1 MTSHFCRKNVTIL
14 SSQVLVFPLS
24 DEHAFQVLRSKN
36 ITYNGYDFLALEVR
50 VPADGLS
57 KSSNWCFDYQYL
69 CEEFQR
75 RPTGCGGSYFS
86 SVSGYSDCRDKYN
99 SDMNIGDSLGCPPNA
114 GIANLTKIAFPNFYQ
129 NAHYSNA
136 FGFVA
141 CQHCNKTIQGSGFA
155 LSSLYD
161 FLAYHAT
168 TFYTV
173 CR

>member
-1 MTSHFCRKNVTIL
+1 M
-14 SSQVLVFPLS
+14 
-24 DEHAFQVLRSKN
+24 LRSKN

-50 VPADGLS
+50 IPADGLS

-75 RPTGCGGSYFS
+75 RPTGCGSLYIHNPY
-86 SVSGYSDCRDKYN
+86 VVNCRDKYN
-99 SDMNIGDSLGCPPNA
+99 SDMNIGDSLGCSPTF
-114 GIANLTKIAFPNFYQ
+114 GIANLTKIAFQNLNR

-136 FGFVA
+136 FGFFH
-141 CQHCNKTIQGSGFA
+141 CQHCSKTLQGSYLA
-155 LSSLYD
+155 LSSMSD
-161 FLAYHAT
+161 FWGSHAT

>member
-1 MTSHFCRKNVTIL
+1 MCTTSDLIFY
-14 SSQVLVFPLS
+14 LS

-75 RPTGCGGSYFS
+75 RPTGCGGSYIP
-86 SVSGYSDCRDKYN
+86 YSYYSNCRDKYN
-99 SDMNIGDSLGCPPNA
+99 SDMNIGDSLGCLPTV
-114 GIANLTKIAFPNFYQ
+114 GIANLTNIAFANLRQ
-129 NAHYSNA
+129 TANLGNA
-136 FGFVA
+136 FGFYQ
-141 CQHCNKTIQGSGFA
+141 CQQCSKTLKGSEIA
-155 LSSLYD
+155 LSSMYD
-161 FLAYHAT
+161 FWVHHAT